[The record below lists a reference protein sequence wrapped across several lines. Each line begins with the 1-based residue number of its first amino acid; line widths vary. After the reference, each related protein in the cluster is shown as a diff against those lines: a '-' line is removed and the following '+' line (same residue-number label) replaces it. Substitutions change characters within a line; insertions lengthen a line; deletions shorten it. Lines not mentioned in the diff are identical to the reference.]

1 MNRTARTVSVSDPL
15 WTALETMSREMGVDR
30 DVLLNQAIFSL
41 ARQFGFITPTQVS
54 LLDGATSAPQP
65 AHVPVQGVSAPAA
78 QPQAVAAPAAQPPAV
93 LAPAVQPQAVPAPAA
108 QPQVARAGDGARSEA
123 APAVSPLATSE
134 APAAVKL
141 EESEPSET
149 EAVLAALRPEP
160 EPEPEPE
167 TPKVDVEALRPGVVA
182 RMRDLIADVD
192 RLVEPVDERLQDDA
206 EDSDG
211 EDTSDEDDSS
221 DDEASQDEDSTGENE
236 TSDDSDDEEAS
247 GDKEVTDD
255 GSRGASVYDD
265 DDDSPS
271 EGGGLPMPVP
281 KPPAP
286 LETTIVVKTT
296 SGVPLHVKL
305 DEGEPVRVSRERF
318 VIGRGA
324 HCDLVVKSARVSR
337 EHAAVV
343 REGAEYFIEDLTS
356 SNGTWF
362 DNTRIARRLVSDGEE
377 YLLGGI
383 RVTFTLG

>member
-1 MNRTARTVSVSDPL
+1 MNRTSRTVSVSDPL

-54 LLDGATSAPQP
+54 LLDGTTAAAPRAP
-65 AHVPVQGVSAPAA
+65 EPVQPVSAP
-78 QPQAVAAPAAQPPAV
+78 VVQPPV
-93 LAPAVQPQAVPAPAA
+93 E
-108 QPQVARAGDGARSEA
+108 VARTTEGSEV
-123 APAVSPLATSE
+123 AVSAPKVATDVG
-134 APAAVKL
+134 PASVTL
-141 EESEPSET
+141 EEAEPSET
-149 EAVLAALRPEP
+149 EAVLAAIRPEP
-160 EPEPEPE
+160 EAPAPQ
-167 TPKVDVEALRPGVVA
+167 VDVEALRPAVVA
-182 RMRDLIADVD
+182 RIRDILADVD
-192 RLVEPVDERLQDDA
+192 RLVEPVNEQLREEA
-206 EDSDG
+206 EDS
-211 EDTSDEDDSS
+211 EDE
-221 DDEASQDEDSTGENE
+221 
-236 TSDDSDDEEAS
+236 DDSDDEDVSDDDESSEDEGAS
-247 GDKEVTDD
+247 DDDEGSDEDEEGATGDNEVTDD
-255 GSRGASVYDD
+255 GASGVGAFDD

-271 EGGGLPMPVP
+271 EGGGLPVPTP

-305 DEGEPVRVSRERF
+305 DDSEPVRVSRERF

-383 RVTFTLG
+383 RVTFSLG